1 MRCHLSL
8 ALLSIAFTPTAL
20 AQAPGAPAATP
31 DAPAATPDAP
41 AATPDAPAA
50 TPSPPAA
57 APKPA
62 PPLAPVPAELSAPAA
77 GHSAPGPAAPAP
89 HPASASAATRVAQP
103 KPLPP
108 REVDIPDV
116 EPLAPPAAPI
126 PSVAAWLGINTL
138 WLPSAGFDAF
148 AEDDALTLFDLG
160 AAVAIAGSSDL
171 DVAAVV
177 SWGVAGSS
185 ADYRA
190 QQASL
195 DVMRFSAGPELRGS
209 IIDRLYW
216 HGRLSPTATRLAA
229 GLDEA
234 SSGATLAD
242 TQWAFGLDA
251 ALGLDLRF
259 AEASTPLATALGFFV
274 RVEAGYA
281 WSQAVDL
288 ELGADGGDAPVRTE
302 SLTLP
307 ELALG
312 GPSLRA
318 SVGAGF

>member
-8 ALLSIAFTPTAL
+8 ALLSLAFTPTAL
-20 AQAPGAPAATP
+20 AQAPSTPAATS

-41 AATPDAPAA
+41 AATPNAPAATPDAPAA
-50 TPSPPAA
+50 TPNTSAA

-62 PPLAPVPAELSAPAA
+62 PPLAPVPAELT
-77 GHSAPGPAAPAP
+77 APAP

-108 REVDIPDV
+108 REVDVIDV

-138 WLPSAGFDAF
+138 WIPSSGFDAF
-148 AEDDALTLFDLG
+148 SENDALTLFDLG
-160 AAVAIAGSSDL
+160 AAVAIAGSSDF

-242 TQWAFGLDA
+242 TQWAFGLDT

-259 AEASTPLATALGFFV
+259 AEASTPLPTALGFFV